1 MVEVKQLDPKYPRLG
16 YEIKKG
22 FVIDL
27 PRGDG
32 KASIAIDNGSLY
44 LSEGSC
50 VVRVNSD
57 TIQMADNASL
67 TVKMHRHEDDN
78 RLTLGD
84 LTVTDGDTM
93 IHCSGGDNVVTND
106 SLIGHNYIDMDVN
119 GNIICDSHVTHS
131 HLNDTSIK
139 DSSISYSR
147 LTDTHVSKSRV
158 KNSHTFA
165 SRIENNS
172 FVELSSLG
180 FDKVHQAKLGGVTC
194 EPDPFSLKDRTF
206 ENGYYIGSPENGY
219 DPIQV
224 ADEKAYTDGLAIL
237 SVHGDIPYEIRSR
250 DYELSSDLKE
260 AIKEKWQTLSDF
272 SKTHTDELFEWAPF
286 VKDVVE
292 DDFVIDESQFEIN
305 PQQGLQR

>member
-1 MVEVKQLDPKYPRLG
+1 MVAIKQLDPAYPRLG

-22 FVIDL
+22 LVIDM

-32 KASIAIDNGSLY
+32 NANIVENNGSLC

-50 VVRVNSD
+50 VVRVNPE
-57 TIQMADNASL
+57 TIQMADDATF

-78 RLTLGD
+78 HLILSD
-84 LTVTDGDTM
+84 LTVDGDTM

-106 SLIGHNYIDMDVN
+106 SLSGHNYIDMDVN
-119 GNIICDSHVTHS
+119 GGTICDSHVTHS

-147 LTDTHVSKSRV
+147 LTDTHVDKSQV

-165 SRIENNS
+165 SHIVGDS
-172 FVELSSLG
+172 VVELSSLG

-194 EPDPFSLKDRTF
+194 EPDPFSLKDRMF
-206 ENGYYIGSPENGY
+206 KNGYYIGNLENGY

-237 SVHGDIPYEIRSR
+237 SVHGDIPYEIRSG
-250 DYELSSDLKE
+250 DYEPSSDLKE
-260 AIKEKWQTLSDF
+260 AIKEQWEKLPDVN
-272 SKTHTDELFEWAPF
+272 KTHTDELFEWAPF

-292 DDFVIDESQFEIN
+292 DDFVIDESQFEVN
-305 PQQGLQR
+305 LQQGLQR

>member
-1 MVEVKQLDPKYPRLG
+1 MVKIKQLDPNYPRLG

-22 FVIDL
+22 LVIDL

-32 KASIAIDNGSLY
+32 KADIANDNGSLY
-44 LSEGSC
+44 LTEGSC
-50 VVRVNSD
+50 AVRVTPS
-57 TIQMADNASL
+57 TIQIADDASL

-78 RLTLGD
+78 HLTLGD
-84 LTVTDGDTM
+84 LTVDGDTM
-93 IHCSGGDNVVTND
+93 IHCSGGDNTITND

-119 GNIICDSHVTHS
+119 GGVICDSHINNS
-131 HLNDTSIK
+131 HLQDTSIK
-139 DSSISYSR
+139 NSHIDYSR
-147 LTDTHVSKSRV
+147 LTDTHVDKSQV

-165 SRIENNS
+165 SHIADDS

-206 ENGYYIGSPENGY
+206 ENGYYIGCPENAY

-237 SVHGDIPYEIRSR
+237 AVHGDIPYEVSSG
-250 DYELSSDLKE
+250 DYEPSSDLKE
-260 AIKEKWQTLSDF
+260 AIKEQWETLSDF
-272 SKTHTDELFEWAPF
+272 NKTHTDGLYEWAPF
-286 VKDVVE
+286 VKGVVE
-292 DDFVIDESQFEIN
+292 DDFVIDESQFEVK

>member
-1 MVEVKQLDPKYPRLG
+1 MVTIKQLDPNYPRLG

-22 FVIDL
+22 LVIDL

-32 KASIAIDNGSLY
+32 KASIANDNGSLY

-50 VVRVNSD
+50 VVRVNPD
-57 TIQMADNASL
+57 TIQMADDATL

-78 RLTLGD
+78 HLILSD
-84 LTVTDGDTM
+84 LTVDGDTM

-106 SLIGHNYIDMDVN
+106 FLIGYNDIDMDVN
-119 GNIICDSHVTHS
+119 GGVICNSHINNS
-131 HLNDTSIK
+131 HLQDTSIK

-147 LTDTHVSKSRV
+147 LTDTHVSKSQV

-165 SRIENNS
+165 SHIENNS

-180 FDKVHQAKLGGVTC
+180 FDKVSQAKLGGVTC
-194 EPDPFSLKDRTF
+194 EPDPFSLKDRVF
-206 ENGYYIGSPENGY
+206 KNGYYIGCPENAY

-237 SVHGDIPYEIRSR
+237 SVHGDISYEVRSG
-250 DYELSSDLKE
+250 DYEPNDALKE
-260 AIKEKWQTLSDF
+260 AIKEKWEILSDF
-272 SKTHTDELFEWAPF
+272 SKTHTDELYEWAPY
-286 VKDVVE
+286 VKDAVE

>member
-1 MVEVKQLDPKYPRLG
+1 MVTIKQLDPKYPRLG

-22 FVIDL
+22 LVIDL

-32 KASIAIDNGSLY
+32 NANIAIDNGSLY

-50 VVRVNSD
+50 VVRVVPD
-57 TIQMADNASL
+57 TIQIADDASV
-67 TVKMHRHEDDN
+67 TVKMHRHEDVN
-78 RLTLGD
+78 RLTLSD
-84 LTVTDGDTM
+84 LTVEGDTM

-106 SLIGHNYIDMDVN
+106 VLSGHNTIDMDVN
-119 GNIICDSHVTHS
+119 GNSICDSHIVHS
-131 HLNDTSIK
+131 DLNDTSIK

-147 LTDTHVSKSRV
+147 LTDTHVDKSQV

-165 SRIENNS
+165 SHIANNS

-180 FDKVHQAKLGGVTC
+180 FDKVSQAKLGGVTC
-194 EPDPFSLKDRTF
+194 EPDPFSLKDRIF
-206 ENGYYIGSPENGY
+206 ENGYFIGCPENGY

-224 ADEKAYTDGLAIL
+224 ADKKAYTDGLAIL
-237 SVHGDIPYEIRSR
+237 SVHGDIPYEVRSK
-250 DYELSSDLKE
+250 DYQPSNDLKE
-260 AIKEKWQTLSDF
+260 AIKEQWEKLPDF
-272 SKTHTDELFEWAPF
+272 NKTHTDELFEWAPY

>member
-1 MVEVKQLDPKYPRLG
+1 MVTIKQLDPNYPRVG

-22 FVIDL
+22 LVIDM

-32 KASIAIDNGSLY
+32 NANIVEDNGT
-44 LSEGSC
+44 LSITEGSC
-50 VVRVNSD
+50 AVRID
-57 TIQMADNASL
+57 PKTIQIADNASL
-67 TVKMHRHEDDN
+67 TVKMHRHGDDN
-78 RLTLGD
+78 HLTLND
-84 LTVTDGDTM
+84 LTVTEGDTM
-93 IHCSGGDNVVTND
+93 IHCSGGNNAVTGD
-106 SLIGHNYIDMDVN
+106 SFIGHNYVDMDVN
-119 GNIICDSHVTHS
+119 GGIVCDSHINNS
-131 HLNDTSIK
+131 HLQDTSIK
-139 DSSISYSR
+139 NSSISYSR
-147 LTDTHVSKSRV
+147 LTDSHVDKSQV
-158 KNSHTFA
+158 KHSHTFA
-165 SRIENNS
+165 SHIADDS

-237 SVHGDIPYEIRSR
+237 SVHGDIPYEVRSG
-250 DYELSSDLKE
+250 DYEPSSDLKE
-260 AIKEKWQTLSDF
+260 AIKEQWETLSDF
-272 SKTHTDELFEWAPF
+272 NKTHTDELYEWASF

-292 DDFVIDESQFEIN
+292 DDFVIDESQFEVT